1 MDVTYWNDVAE
12 NYDREIFDVLAHDS
26 DNLLRSRIMTF
37 GSDEKTA
44 SDLGTGIGKFIPVLS
59 ENFGH
64 VYAYDISETCLRQAR
79 EHCSEISNVEF
90 IKTDLSA
97 GKKRMPRVDFILCVN
112 SLIMPSMSQRAKYL
126 NLIRRHLKQN
136 GHMLLVVPSLESALY
151 SRLRLIEWNV
161 RRGLSY
167 GTAVTAGVNG
177 SRNPNASRLQQGII
191 NLDHIPTKHY
201 LEEELCSTLGDLG
214 FELCEIVK
222 IEYDWMTEFANPP
235 RWMKAPF
242 PWDWLVT
249 ARKYK

>member
-1 MDVTYWNDVAE
+1 MDVKYWNEVAE
-12 NYDREIFDVLAHDS
+12 HYDRDIFDVLANDKK
-26 DNLLRSRIMTF
+26 NLLSSRIHTF

-44 SDLGTGIGKFIPVLS
+44 SDLGTGIGKFLPMLS

-79 EHCSEISNVEF
+79 EHCAELSNVEF
-90 IKTDLSA
+90 IRTDLSA
-97 GKKRMPRVDFILCVN
+97 GKQRMPKVDFILCVN
-112 SLIMPSMSQRAKYL
+112 SLIMPSMSQRAQYL
-126 NLIRRHLKQN
+126 KLIRTHLKQK
-136 GHMLLVVPSLESALY
+136 GHLLLVVPSLESALY

-191 NLDHIPTKHY
+191 NLEHVPTKHY
-201 LEEELCSTLGDLG
+201 LEEELYSTLGDLG

-222 IEYDWMTEFANPP
+222 IEYGWKTEFSHPP

-249 ARKYK
+249 ARICK